1 MHVAIKQAAHFTR
14 LVTQYQQRVQIMK
27 KITPIIALFL
37 MIIAS
42 PVRAD
47 FNDGVVAYLMGDYDK
62 AFTTM
67 QSLGETSDHAY
78 AQYYLGMMY
87 MKGQGVEQDY
97 KKASEWF
104 RKASEKNISQAQ
116 YKLGDLYFKGRGV
129 PKDYE
134 FAYVW
139 FSVGAS
145 HEHQLSK
152 SAINKAKEKLSE
164 EELGEADKL
173 IASYVKKYGPKEG
186 VDPSQPIKI
195 DNE

>member
-1 MHVAIKQAAHFTR
+1 
-14 LVTQYQQRVQIMK
+14 MK
-27 KITPIIALFL
+27 KISPLLILLFSIIT
-37 MIIAS
+37 S
-42 PVRAD
+42 PAHAD
-47 FNDGVVAYLMGDYDK
+47 FNDGVVAFMMGDYDK

-67 QSLGETSDHAY
+67 QSLAETSDHGY
-78 AQYYLGMMY
+78 AQYYMGMMY

-97 KKASEWF
+97 KNASKWF
-104 RKASEKNISQAQ
+104 RKASEKHIPQAQ

-145 HEHQLSK
+145 QEHTLSVN
-152 SAINKAKEKLSE
+152 AVNKAKEKLSE

-173 IASYVKKYGPKEG
+173 IAKYVKQYGPIED
-186 VDPSQPIKI
+186 VDPNEPIKV

>member
-1 MHVAIKQAAHFTR
+1 
-14 LVTQYQQRVQIMK
+14 MK
-27 KITPIIALFL
+27 KI
-37 MIIAS
+37 S
-42 PVRAD
+42 PLLILLLTLITSPARAD
-47 FNDGVVAYLMGDYDK
+47 FNDGVVAYLMGDYEK

-67 QSLGETSDHAY
+67 QSLAETSDHGY
-78 AQYYLGMMY
+78 AQYYMGMMY

-97 KKASEWF
+97 KNAGKWF
-104 RKASEKNISQAQ
+104 RKASEKNIPQAQ

-145 HEHQLSK
+145 HEHKLSMK
-152 SAINKAKEKLSE
+152 AINKAKIKLSD

-173 IASYVKKYGPKEG
+173 IATYVKKYGPKED
-186 VDPSQPIKI
+186 VDPAQPIKI

>member
-1 MHVAIKQAAHFTR
+1 
-14 LVTQYQQRVQIMK
+14 MK
-27 KITPIIALFL
+27 KISPILILL
-37 MIIAS
+37 LSIISS
-42 PVRAD
+42 PAHAD
-47 FNDGVVAYLMGDYDK
+47 FNDGVVAYMMGDYEK

-67 QSLGETSDHAY
+67 QSLAETSDHGY
-78 AQYYLGMMY
+78 AQYYMGMMY

-97 KKASEWF
+97 KNASKWF
-104 RKASEKNISQAQ
+104 RKASEKRIPQAQ

-139 FSVGAS
+139 FSVGTS
-145 HEHQLSK
+145 HEHKLSVN
-152 SAINKAKEKLSE
+152 AVNKAKEKLSE

-173 IASYVKKYGPKEG
+173 IAKYIKQYGPKED
-186 VDPSQPIKI
+186 VDPNEPIKV

>member
-1 MHVAIKQAAHFTR
+1 
-14 LVTQYQQRVQIMK
+14 MK
-27 KITPIIALFL
+27 KISPLLILLFS
-37 MIIAS
+37 IIAS
-42 PVRAD
+42 PAHAD
-47 FNDGVVAYLMGDYDK
+47 FNDGVVTYLMGDYDK

-67 QSLGETSDHAY
+67 QSLAETSDHGF

-97 KKASEWF
+97 KLAGEWF
-104 RKASEKNISQAQ
+104 RKASEKSIPQAQ

-139 FSVGAS
+139 FSVGAA
-145 HEHQLSK
+145 HEHQLSLN
-152 SAINKAKEKLSE
+152 AINKAKEKLSE
-164 EELGEADKL
+164 EELKEADKL
-173 IASYVKKYGPKEG
+173 ITKYVKQYGPKED
-186 VDPSQPIKI
+186 VDPNKPIEI

>member
-1 MHVAIKQAAHFTR
+1 
-14 LVTQYQQRVQIMK
+14 MK
-27 KITPIIALFL
+27 KISPLILLLITLFTTT
-37 MIIAS
+37 A
-42 PVRAD
+42 RAD
-47 FNDGVVAYLMGDYDK
+47 FNDGVVAYMMGDYEK

-67 QSLGETSDHAY
+67 QSLAETSDHGY

-97 KKASEWF
+97 KSASEWF
-104 RKASEKNISQAQ
+104 RKASEKSIPQAQ

-145 HEHQLSK
+145 FKHKLSMA
-152 SAINKAKEKLSE
+152 SVDKAKEKLSE
-164 EELGEADKL
+164 EELTEANKL
-173 IASYVKKYGPKEG
+173 IATYIEKYGPKKE
-186 VDPSQPIKI
+186 VDPNQPIKI

>member
-1 MHVAIKQAAHFTR
+1 
-14 LVTQYQQRVQIMK
+14 MK
-27 KITPIIALFL
+27 KISPLLILLFTIIT
-37 MIIAS
+37 S

-67 QSLGETSDHAY
+67 QSLAETSDHGY

-97 KKASEWF
+97 KNAGEWF
-104 RKASEKNISQAQ
+104 RKASEKNIPQAQ

-129 PKDYE
+129 PKDFEY
-134 FAYVW
+134 AYVW

-145 HEHQLSK
+145 HKHQLSV
-152 SAINKAKEKLSE
+152 SAINKAKTKLSK
-164 EELGEADKL
+164 EELMEADKL
-173 IASYVKKYGPKEG
+173 IATYVKKYGPKEDF
-186 VDPSQPIKI
+186 DPTQPIKI
-195 DNE
+195 ENE